1 MTVTAY
7 IALAV
12 LAIMIYL
19 IIKQY
24 ETRLVLLGGG
34 LILCLISL
42 QPMQGLH
49 SFATNMV
56 NGSLITAI
64 CSAQGF
70 AYTASYTNCD
80 RSLVYYLSR
89 PIRNLGLFLIPLCAL
104 ITFFINIAIPSAVGV
119 GAVVGSTLIP
129 LMLRAGIKPAAAAAA
144 VLSGTMGSLLS
155 PGLSHNA
162 YVSEMAG
169 MGIMDLISYHSV
181 YSFMIGGVA
190 AVGVFIV
197 CMFVGYL

>member
-70 AYTASYTNCD
+70 AYTAS
-80 RSLVYYLSR
+80 
-89 PIRNLGLFLIPLCAL
+89 LGLILDSAL
-104 ITFFINIAIPSAVGV
+104 RNHHILYQHRYSIRCGCGRRGGFYVDSAH
-119 GAVVGSTLIP
+119 ASC
-129 LMLRAGIKPAAAAAA
+129 R
-144 VLSGTMGSLLS
+144 
-155 PGLSHNA
+155 H
-162 YVSEMAG
+162 
-169 MGIMDLISYHSV
+169 
-181 YSFMIGGVA
+181 
-190 AVGVFIV
+190 
-197 CMFVGYL
+197 